1 MIEIEVT
8 IESSISKV
16 WNSFFTAESICK
28 WNFASEEWYCPA
40 AKLDFK
46 EGGEF
51 CYTMSAKDQSF
62 CFDLKGVFINIVPLQ
77 LLEYKLE
84 DGRMV
89 RVEFIQQNE
98 KEVHVKQYFEP
109 ESENPEDLQKQGWQ
123 AILNNFKL
131 FVEQN

>member
-1 MIEIEVT
+1 MIQIEVK
-8 IESSISKV
+8 IQSSINKV
-16 WNSFFTAESICK
+16 WDAFVTAESICK
-28 WNFASEEWYCPA
+28 WNFANEDWHCLA
-40 AKLDFK
+40 ARLNL
-46 EGGEF
+46 EVGGEF
-51 CYTMSAKDQSF
+51 CYTMSAKDNSF
-62 CFDLKGVFINIVPLQ
+62 SFDLKGVFINIVPLQ

-84 DGRMV
+84 NGRMV
-89 RVEFIQQNE
+89 RVEFILENE

>member
-1 MIEIEVT
+1 MIQIEVSLQ
-8 IESSISKV
+8 SSIKKV
-16 WNSFFTAESICK
+16 WDSFVTAESICK
-28 WNFASEEWYCPA
+28 WNFASLDWHCPA
-40 AKLDFK
+40 ARLNL
-46 EGGEF
+46 EVGGEF
-51 CYTMSAKDQSF
+51 CYTMAAKDQSF
-62 CFDLKGVFINIVPLQ
+62 SFDLKGVFINIVPLQ

-98 KEVHVKQYFEP
+98 KEVHVKQCFEP
-109 ESENPEDLQKQGWQ
+109 ESENPENLQKQGWQ

>member
-16 WNSFFTAESICK
+16 WNSFFTAENICK

-62 CFDLKGVFINIVPLQ
+62 CFDLKGVFLKIVPMQ
-77 LLEYKLE
+77 KVEYTLE

-89 RVEFIQQNE
+89 KVEFIYLNE
-98 KEVHVKQYFEP
+98 SQVRTIQSFEP
-109 ESENPEDLQKQGWQ
+109 ESENPKELQKQGWQ